1 MGKEPPCQ
9 EGSWEEG
16 RAGIPLLPRTAPGW
30 ELPGFP
36 WGKKGQVHT
45 LSSRAGKA
53 PAGVGMGA
61 ELHLQAS
68 AEIRWTE
75 GVAWGT
81 GHRCHPLPSISA
93 TVFLLFHPSQK

>member
-1 MGKEPPCQ
+1 MGREPPCQ
-9 EGSWEEG
+9 QGSWEEG
-16 RAGIPLLPRTAPGW
+16 RAGIPLLPSTAPGW

-53 PAGVGMGA
+53 SAGVGMGA

-68 AEIRWTE
+68 AEIRADR
-75 GVAWGT
+75 GRGL
-81 GHRCHPLPSISA
+81 GHWASVPPPPQH
-93 TVFLLFHPSQK
+93 